1 MPKRT
6 DAEWQA
12 LDARIAREV
21 MGWVK
26 WNEIPQA
33 EREAVPEVTG
43 GRWDYLRHGFSS
55 DEYETF
61 RKEGRQAFWWKHSKP
76 GWIHAQ
82 EIRDWQPHKV
92 VAQTLMAVHK
102 IIEQG
107 WWFRL
112 DAGCRFYAGVR
123 ARFAW
128 AASYKAYYVGYD
140 KLEAKAICLA
150 LEAWLDAQG
159 DGASGQTHT
168 HRREVDSTK
177 EEKQ

>member
-1 MPKRT
+1 MT
-6 DAEWQA
+6 LDDWQV

-21 MGWVK
+21 MGYSHSYAHGADCWSYSLG
-26 WNEIPQA
+26 P
-33 EREAVPEVTG
+33 RSGAVI
-43 GRWDYLRHGFSS
+43 LQS
-55 DEYETF
+55 
-61 RKEGRQAFWWKHSKP
+61 Q
-76 GWIHAQ
+76 
-82 EIRDWQPHKV
+82 WQPHKDV
-92 VAQTLMAVHK
+92 SQALMAVHQ

-150 LEAWLDAQG
+150 LEAWLDA
-159 DGASGQTHT
+159 
-168 HRREVDSTK
+168 
-177 EEKQ
+177 